1 MQAVEVAK
9 THEIMAR
16 FRPIAPKPDL
26 PAKSAPETPPRS
38 AIAAL
43 HLRTR
48 PCRTRKRARP
58 PAPTPLLPIKHL
70 RLDTTTTTTTTLV
83 HPVLT
88 HYPLPTIP
96 VERDLLQ
103 ELQKP
108 KVITPQPVRPV
119 GSRITILGCITLPK
133 PTTMSSPS
141 SKKPAK
147 VEEELELESLP
158 AVVSDSKNKVRL
170 VNLAYKEMVGQP
182 ECSWLDSLG
191 AGSSRRING
200 EVMLYVPENH
210 CSSFVKF
217 GDRFSCRVRIEWPCN
232 GRKKMVDVPCDVVRL
247 CCDSKDYSFAWRFH
261 IN

>member
-16 FRPIAPKPDL
+16 FRPIAPKPEL
-26 PAKSAPETPPRS
+26 PANTALEPAPRS

-58 PAPTPLLPIKHL
+58 PAPTPLPIKHL
-70 RLDTTTTTTTTLV
+70 RPNTTTTSLV

-88 HYPLPTIP
+88 HHPLPTIP

-119 GSRITILGCITLPK
+119 GSSITVLGCITLPN
-133 PTTMSSPS
+133 PYTTSSPA

-158 AVVSDSKNKVRL
+158 AVVSDSKDKVRL

-182 ECSWLDSLG
+182 VCPWLDSVG

-200 EVMLYVPENH
+200 EVML
-210 CSSFVKF
+210 
-217 GDRFSCRVRIEWPCN
+217 VRIEWASN
-232 GRKKMVDVPCDVVRL
+232 GRKKTVDVPCDVVRL